1 MSSRFLFAPF
11 TTLKITLLVMKS
23 AGGSNIRLIPSLLLK
38 AYGSTLKAQVTHKRL
53 RAAVINAWRRR
64 VREKRP
70 QADPAEAASQFAVYA

>member
-1 MSSRFLFAPF
+1 
-11 TTLKITLLVMKS
+11 
-23 AGGSNIRLIPSLLLK
+23 LIPSLLLK